1 MSYEEEKKYLVSKAK
16 EFLGNEE
23 VVWLEDVKGS
33 TDYLTLNYFGKP
45 LEVELVGLEL
55 DNEVLVGS
63 ELDNEVSVR
72 TYSEEYP
79 DGADSSYLAEFS
91 NDEIKKILELFGID
105 Y

>member
-1 MSYEEEKKYLVSKAK
+1 MSYEEEKKYIVEKAK
-16 EFLGNEE
+16 EFLGNAE
-23 VVWLEDVKGS
+23 VVWLEDVKGN
-33 TDYLTLNYFGKP
+33 TEYLTLEYFGKP
-45 LEVELVGLEL
+45 LEVELVGL
-55 DNEVLVGS
+55 

-91 NDEIKKILELFGID
+91 NDEIKRILDIFGID

>member
-1 MSYEEEKKYLVSKAK
+1 MTYEEEKKYLVSKAK
-16 EFLGNEE
+16 EFLGNAE
-23 VVWLEDVKGS
+23 VVWLEDVKVN

-55 DNEVLVGS
+55 DNEV
-63 ELDNEVSVR
+63 SVR
-72 TYSEEYP
+72 TYIEEYP

>member
-1 MSYEEEKKYLVSKAK
+1 MTYEEEKKYLVSKAK
-16 EFLGNEE
+16 EFLGNAE
-23 VVWLEDVKGS
+23 VVWLEDVKGN

-55 DNEVLVGS
+55 G
-63 ELDNEVSVR
+63 NEVSVR

>member
-1 MSYEEEKKYLVSKAK
+1 MSYEEEKKYLVEKAK
-16 EFLGNEE
+16 EFLGNAE
-23 VVWLEDVKGS
+23 VVWLEDVKGN

-55 DNEVLVGS
+55 GD
-63 ELDNEVSVR
+63 EVSVR

-91 NDEIKKILELFGID
+91 NDEIKRILDIFGID

>member
-1 MSYEEEKKYLVSKAK
+1 MSYKEEKKYLVSKAK

-23 VVWLEDVKGS
+23 VVWLEDVKGN

-55 DNEVLVGS
+55 G
-63 ELDNEVSVR
+63 NEVSVR

>member
-16 EFLGNEE
+16 EFLGNAE
-23 VVWLEDVKGS
+23 VVWLEDVKGN
-33 TDYLTLNYFGKP
+33 TDYLTLDYFGKP

-55 DNEVLVGS
+55 GD
-63 ELDNEVSVR
+63 EVSVR

-79 DGADSSYLAEFS
+79 DGADSSCLVEFS
-91 NDEIKKILELFGID
+91 NDEIKRILDIFGID

>member
-16 EFLGNEE
+16 EFLGNAE
-23 VVWLEDVKGS
+23 VVWLEDVKGN

-55 DNEVLVGS
+55 DNEV
-63 ELDNEVSVR
+63 SVR

-79 DGADSSYLAEFS
+79 DGADSSCLSEFS
-91 NDEIKKILELFGID
+91 NDEIKKILDIFGID

>member
-16 EFLGNEE
+16 EFLGNAE
-23 VVWLEDVKGS
+23 VVWLEDVKGN
-33 TDYLTLNYFGKP
+33 TDYLTLDYFGKP
-45 LEVELVGLEL
+45 LEVELVGL
-55 DNEVLVGS
+55 

-91 NDEIKKILELFGID
+91 NDEIKRILELFGID
-105 Y
+105 YQFWHSL

>member
-1 MSYEEEKKYLVSKAK
+1 MTYEEEKKYLVSKAK
-16 EFLGNEE
+16 EFLGNAE
-23 VVWLEDVKGS
+23 VAWLEDVKGN

-55 DNEVLVGS
+55 G
-63 ELDNEVSVR
+63 NEVSVR

-79 DGADSSYLAEFS
+79 DGADSSCLAEFS

>member
-1 MSYEEEKKYLVSKAK
+1 MTYEEEKKYLVEKAK
-16 EFLGNEE
+16 EFLGNAE
-23 VVWLEDVKGS
+23 VVWLEDVKGN

-55 DNEVLVGS
+55 G
-63 ELDNEVSVR
+63 NEVSVR

-79 DGADSSYLAEFS
+79 DGADSSCLAEFS
-91 NDEIKKILELFGID
+91 NDEIKKILDIFGID

>member
-1 MSYEEEKKYLVSKAK
+1 MTYEEEKKYLVSKAK
-16 EFLGNEE
+16 EFLGNAE
-23 VVWLEDVKGS
+23 VVWLEDVKGN

-55 DNEVLVGS
+55 G
-63 ELDNEVSVR
+63 NEVSVR

-105 Y
+105 YQFWHSL

>member
-16 EFLGNEE
+16 EFLGDAE
-23 VVWLEDVKGS
+23 VVWLEDVKGN
-33 TDYLTLNYFGKP
+33 TEYLTLNYFGKP

-55 DNEVLVGS
+55 G
-63 ELDNEVSVR
+63 NEVSVR

-79 DGADSSYLAEFS
+79 DGADSSCLAEFS
-91 NDEIKKILELFGID
+91 NDEIKRILELFGID

>member
-16 EFLGNEE
+16 EFLGNAE
-23 VVWLEDVKGS
+23 VVWLEDVKGN

-55 DNEVLVGS
+55 GD
-63 ELDNEVSVR
+63 EVSVR

-79 DGADSSYLAEFS
+79 DGADSSPLAEFS
-91 NDEIKKILELFGID
+91 NDEIKRILDIFGID
-105 Y
+105 YQFWHDL

>member
-16 EFLGNEE
+16 EFLGDAE
-23 VVWLEDVKGS
+23 VVWLEDVKGN
-33 TDYLTLNYFGKP
+33 TDYLTLIYFGKP
-45 LEVELVGLEL
+45 LEVELVGL
-55 DNEVLVGS
+55 

-91 NDEIKKILELFGID
+91 NDEIKRILDIFGID

>member
-1 MSYEEEKKYLVSKAK
+1 MGYEEEKKYLVSKAK
-16 EFLGNEE
+16 EFLGNAE
-23 VVWLEDVKGS
+23 VVWLEDVKGN

-55 DNEVLVGS
+55 G
-63 ELDNEVSVR
+63 NEVSVR

>member
-16 EFLGNEE
+16 EFLGNAE
-23 VVWLEDVKGS
+23 VVWLEDVKGN

-55 DNEVLVGS
+55 G
-63 ELDNEVSVR
+63 NEVSVR

-79 DGADSSYLAEFS
+79 DGADSSCLAEFS
-91 NDEIKKILELFGID
+91 NDEIKKILDIFGID

>member
-16 EFLGNEE
+16 EFLGNAE
-23 VVWLEDVKGS
+23 VVWLEDVKGN

-55 DNEVLVGS
+55 G
-63 ELDNEVSVR
+63 NEVSVR

-105 Y
+105 YQFWHSL

>member
-16 EFLGNEE
+16 EFLGNAE
-23 VVWLEDVKGS
+23 VVWLEDVKGN
-33 TDYLTLNYFGKP
+33 TDYITLNYFGKP

-55 DNEVLVGS
+55 G
-63 ELDNEVSVR
+63 NEVSVR

-79 DGADSSYLAEFS
+79 DGADSSCLAEFS
-91 NDEIKKILELFGID
+91 NDEIKRILDIFGID

>member
-23 VVWLEDVKGS
+23 VVWLEDVKGN

-55 DNEVLVGS
+55 G
-63 ELDNEVSVR
+63 NEVSVR

-79 DGADSSYLAEFS
+79 DGADSSPLAEFS

>member
-16 EFLGNEE
+16 EFLGNAE
-23 VVWLEDVKGS
+23 VVWLEDVKGN

-45 LEVELVGLEL
+45 LEAELVGL
-55 DNEVLVGS
+55 

-91 NDEIKKILELFGID
+91 NDEIKRILELFGID

>member
-16 EFLGNEE
+16 EFLGDAE
-23 VVWLEDVKGS
+23 VVWLEDIKGN

-45 LEVELVGLEL
+45 LEVELVGL
-55 DNEVLVGS
+55 

-105 Y
+105 YQFWHSL

>member
-16 EFLGNEE
+16 EFLGNAE
-23 VVWLEDVKGS
+23 VVWLEDVKGN
-33 TDYLTLNYFGKP
+33 TDYLTLDYFGKP

-55 DNEVLVGS
+55 GD
-63 ELDNEVSVR
+63 EVSVR

-91 NDEIKKILELFGID
+91 NDEIKRILDIFGID